1 MRTPDKQ
8 VWAVSFIRQVNK
20 RDLILKAEIFG
31 TASNMW
37 LALRTLP
44 AGHTLD
50 IKSVKK
56 EKDKKIIISI
66 GISDV
71 KWLKPII
78 L

>member
-1 MRTPDKQ
+1 MDESEAETLNLRTPDKQ

-20 RDLILKAEIFG
+20 RDLILKAEVFG
-31 TASNMW
+31 TASNIW

-56 EKDKKIIISI
+56 RKK
-66 GISDV
+66 
-71 KWLKPII
+71 KNNKLWNFPC
-78 L
+78 